1 MKCYITQCLRISAF
15 YYEIRVLV
23 FLFSCECC
31 RLSYRVQ
38 PHLLL
43 YFSRAGF
50 LPSLLICTKTIHES
64 LCYENTFLCGFRYEI
79 NDLARTGFC
88 HNTVIMSFSFIH
100 FPGGTIMHLD
110 LSVKFLTIRQIIM
123 FRWIADI

>member
-1 MKCYITQCLRISAF
+1 MSVVCIF
-15 YYEIRVLV
+15 
-23 FLFSCECC
+23 FFFFFSSRRRHT
-31 RLSYRVQ
+31 RLQGDWSSDVC
-38 PHLLL
+38 
-43 YFSRAGF
+43 S
-50 LPSLLICTKTIHES
+50 SDLICTKTIHES

-88 HNTVIMSFSFIH
+88 HNTVIISFSFIH